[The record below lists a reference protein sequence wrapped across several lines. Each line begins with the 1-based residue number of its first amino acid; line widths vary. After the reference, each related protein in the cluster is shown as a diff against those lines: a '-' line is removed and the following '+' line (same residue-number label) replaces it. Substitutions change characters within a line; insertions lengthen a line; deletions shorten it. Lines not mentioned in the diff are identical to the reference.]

1 GGSGEDHLPRGQRA
15 ARCVPRVHVPD
26 GLAQLADVHPPD
38 PVTEHVHAAA
48 GGVLDRT
55 AQAQDGA
62 LARPVG
68 AEQRPVLTGTY
79 RQVDIG
85 EDLPAG
91 ADEVDGLEPED
102 LRTGP
107 GPRVL
112 DHSETLPAPAPRS
125 DPPAAR
131 FPAGQRRQV
140 GGTTPPAA
148 GGQAFCTV
156 IVQDASPVRSKWVTG

>member
-1 GGSGEDHLPRGQRA
+1 HLTRGQRA

-38 PVTEHVHAAA
+38 PVTEHVRAAPA
-48 GGVLDRT
+48 GVLHRT

-68 AEQRPVLTGTY
+68 AEQRPVLTGSY

-102 LRTGP
+102 LRADR

-112 DHSETLPAPAPRS
+112 DHSETLPAPAPALTHRLHSCRWGSATRS
-125 DPPAAR
+125 AAPPH
-131 FPAGQRRQV
+131 PG
-140 GGTTPPAA
+140 A

-156 IVQDASPVRSKWVTG
+156 